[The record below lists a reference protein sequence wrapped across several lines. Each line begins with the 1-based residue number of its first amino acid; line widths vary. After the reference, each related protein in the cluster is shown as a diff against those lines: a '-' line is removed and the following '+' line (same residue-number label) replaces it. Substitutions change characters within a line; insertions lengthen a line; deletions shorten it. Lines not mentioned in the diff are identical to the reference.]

1 MIESRYW
8 KEDLLAHSKRLKPT
22 KKPKRWSEKAVVNF
36 EKEILISFFM
46 IRILLENKKTSV
58 KSVDY
63 RVPVRRAPWSGKK
76 ITQLNLWHIEG
87 HYDFANEVEA
97 RVSLQF
103 LVNQFIH
110 CKLIHA
116 TRDRDRNWSEIFVCS
131 DFEMRKA
138 LYRISMDEIRK
149 IFSFV
154 GADYGD
160 QVHYKWDAKID
171 DYQVTL
177 E

>member
-1 MIESRYW
+1 M
-8 KEDLLAHSKRLKPT
+8 
-22 KKPKRWSEKAVVNF
+22 
-36 EKEILISFFM
+36 ISFFM

-116 TRDRDRNWSEIFVCS
+116 TRDRDRNWSEIFFAQILKYES
-131 DFEMRKA
+131 LYIASQWMRFEKYFP
-138 LYRISMDEIRK
+138 L
-149 IFSFV
+149 
-154 GADYGD
+154 
-160 QVHYKWDAKID
+160 
-171 DYQVTL
+171 
-177 E
+177 